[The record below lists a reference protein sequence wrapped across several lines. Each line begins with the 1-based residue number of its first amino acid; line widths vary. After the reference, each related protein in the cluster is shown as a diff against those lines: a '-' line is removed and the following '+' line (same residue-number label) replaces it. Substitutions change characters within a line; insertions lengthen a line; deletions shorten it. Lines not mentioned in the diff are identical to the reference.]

1 FPRRTGVQ
9 SPRRMRRRCSV
20 SGRISPQPLTP
31 ALSSP
36 GGRGRSLASTMP
48 DGFVPVAKVSELSP
62 GQMKWVAVNGERRVL
77 ANVEGTFYAIS
88 DVCGHRNAPLSR
100 GKLDGYLIECPLH
113 YAQFDVRTGELVNGP
128 VSTAV
133 PIYRVCVEGDT
144 VYIKP

>member
-1 FPRRTGVQ
+1 MAGE
-9 SPRRMRRRCSV
+9 
-20 SGRISPQPLTP
+20 
-31 ALSSP
+31 
-36 GGRGRSLASTMP
+36 
-48 DGFVPVAKVSELSP
+48 FVPVAKITDLLP

-113 YAQFDVRTGELVNGP
+113 FAQFDVRTGELVSGP

-133 PIYRVCVEGDT
+133 AVYQVHVDGET
-144 VYIKP
+144 VYIKS

>member
-1 FPRRTGVQ
+1 
-9 SPRRMRRRCSV
+9 
-20 SGRISPQPLTP
+20 
-31 ALSSP
+31 
-36 GGRGRSLASTMP
+36 MP
-48 DGFVPVAKVSELSP
+48 DGFVPVAKASELSP

-77 ANVEGTFYAIS
+77 ANVKGTFYAIS

-133 PIYRVCVEGDT
+133 PTYQVCIEGDT

>member
-1 FPRRTGVQ
+1 
-9 SPRRMRRRCSV
+9 M
-20 SGRISPQPLTP
+20 
-31 ALSSP
+31 A
-36 GGRGRSLASTMP
+36 
-48 DGFVPVAKVSELSP
+48 DEFVPVAKTTDLLP
-62 GQMKWVAVNGERRVL
+62 GQMKWVAVDGERRVL

-113 YAQFDVRTGELVNGP
+113 FAQFDVRTGELVNGP

-133 PIYRVCVEGDT
+133 AVYQVRVEGET